1 VSDRKYRQQGYRQQ
15 SSSDRREP
23 PRPRPSPMEAAPRGS
38 MLAKRTISRCAACGA
53 ALPVAHASLTEC
65 PNCRAA
71 LHACR
76 QCTHFEPA
84 RRFECTQPIV
94 ARVADKNTAN
104 ECDAFALR
112 VTVERDASPDGPR
125 PDDIRRGFNN
135 LFKK

>member
-1 VSDRKYRQQGYRQQ
+1 MSDRKYRQQGYRQQ

-94 ARVADKNTAN
+94 ERVADKNTAN

>member
-1 VSDRKYRQQGYRQQ
+1 VSDRKYRQQGYRKT
-15 SSSDRREP
+15 SSERRDP
-23 PRPRPSPMEAAPRGS
+23 PRPRPTPMDAPPRGA
-38 MLAKRTISRCAACGA
+38 MLEKRTLTRCAACGA
-53 ALPVAHASLTEC
+53 ALPIAHASLTEC

-84 RRFECTQPIV
+84 RRFECTQPVIE
-94 ARVADKNTAN
+94 RIADKNARN
-104 ECDAFALR
+104 ECDGFALR

-125 PDDIRRGFNN
+125 PDDIRRSFNN